1 MSKCRSRSVC
11 QVSGCTVNLLTE
23 DHLAVRAVTCQSHRQ
38 QAIIHV
44 NGKPCRFCQQCVRV
58 HDLDRFDGDKK
69 GCRKRL
75 ESHNRRRRKPNVPV
89 ASNNAET
96 EGTNGGPQ
104 AKRLKTEETSAA
116 GVATLAT
123 SPLPDCGTPLSSS
136 GRNVPGE
143 PARVGGRLSAPRG
156 SDIFGPSGP
165 ALQAAVSSADVD
177 TAFVLGTEN
186 FPWASSEGCYVKASP
201 EDDAAVCPRDFSYPI
216 HTVFPLHG
224 SSDTR
229 VSDKA
234 VVDCTFDISSATGP
248 ASCLLRPERQDGF
261 PEYVPQHGGLQFPDN
276 GSLHQTQYSTED
288 HCGHMGPNRSIEHC
302 FPPSSQHS
310 QQSTASFQTAVP
322 SGFLDQKV
330 LEYYSQTSS
339 GDHKSSS
346 LQGGGWDCTWDPVEM
361 RPPRMATMEPLFS
374 FQDFKRHWQTGRQSM
389 HLPSM
394 AATNDPWGY
403 DDLSYSSIM
412 PDYAGFNI
420 TVKLNASTPADLPA
434 NLGDELVG
442 ILQVPPTRMTG
453 SIRPGCVHLSVD
465 LMFQCQD
472 DADTALTSLH
482 KYIRGPSLIRSPW
495 LSKDSRI
502 RTPGFE
508 HQLHRGMVV
517 NERATSAANPSIV
530 SWGPVAPKECITVRV
545 RGVTQ
550 WDRVAVWLRLNGRF
564 HRVDV
569 DDYFAMDDGT
579 IRIHGRLPMVE
590 AGLGWLEV
598 QTGEHPGGMGLS
610 DAKPVFLTSN
620 YRLSNEL
627 SSRLPQLYNTTRELT
642 TFLQAVVDAIHP
654 VSPMETK
661 VELWAFMEAVRL
673 AMPNTA
679 EEMFYAADDSS
690 DIPKPG
696 KRLLQQAVVTNE
708 GLVSIAAM
716 SGSPT
721 TLSMVLDLLD
731 GEGLETD
738 ACTPSA
744 VSRMTALHWA
754 ALAGSRE
761 NVLMLLDTCPGAR
774 GCWCTLKGGPSGKTP
789 AEIMLQASPL
799 PGEEITEG
807 RAEMIQDRP
816 GASHEVTGPQH
827 EHCGGSSALK
837 VTTMLC
843 SDVWGKTLMSW
854 LTRHRSSTWAVF
866 LPPVILSGASV
877 QQFLLLTLMAVT
889 VQYMIPFVHRN
900 VYMRSLERVRAAAA
914 ALGVSISSSF
924 YIQDQA
930 LLEAYNQST
939 VKSAMGELQDLAFLA
954 LVIGWFTG
962 TPVFHAY
969 HHHGVFCPW
978 SLLTP
983 VLLFAALAPL
993 RVWAGRRQDVEGCRR
1008 VNIVTNMAVV
1018 VAGSLPALYC
1028 WPAGVYD
1035 YTMPT
1040 AFATDGGPTIHIVR
1054 TAGMVFSATLSRM
1067 FLFTHR
1073 YSLKAEVL
1081 FSAVMMGLIVPA
1093 YIGIAAHSAG
1103 VSYPDTL
1110 LGCGLSHLVGQ
1121 LGVCSI
1127 NIFMECRLLCTFFRS
1142 LHPKCL

>member
-1 MSKCRSRSVC
+1 VTDFLGGF
-11 QVSGCTVNLLTE
+11 QAFGNLH
-23 DHLAVRAVTCQSHRQ
+23 HLDPSLGQT
-38 QAIIHV
+38 
-44 NGKPCRFCQQCVRV
+44 
-58 HDLDRFDGDKK
+58 
-69 GCRKRL
+69 
-75 ESHNRRRRKPNVPV
+75 
-89 ASNNAET
+89 AS
-96 EGTNGGPQ
+96 
-104 AKRLKTEETSAA
+104 S
-116 GVATLAT
+116 LAT
-123 SPLPDCGTPLSSS
+123 
-136 GRNVPGE
+136 
-143 PARVGGRLSAPRG
+143 
-156 SDIFGPSGP
+156 
-165 ALQAAVSSADVD
+165 
-177 TAFVLGTEN
+177 
-186 FPWASSEGCYVKASP
+186 
-201 EDDAAVCPRDFSYPI
+201 
-216 HTVFPLHG
+216 
-224 SSDTR
+224 
-229 VSDKA
+229 
-234 VVDCTFDISSATGP
+234 
-248 ASCLLRPERQDGF
+248 
-261 PEYVPQHGGLQFPDN
+261 
-276 GSLHQTQYSTED
+276 
-288 HCGHMGPNRSIEHC
+288 
-302 FPPSSQHS
+302 PSSQWSEPSFQNALSNPFLAIDQPLPQLHGRS
-310 QQSTASFQTAVP
+310 VWAEADRRTAVVGGSWDTLHNPTGTCRPLHRLSMTAST
-322 SGFLDQKV
+322 DK
-330 LEYYSQTSS
+330 
-339 GDHKSSS
+339 
-346 LQGGGWDCTWDPVEM
+346 
-361 RPPRMATMEPLFS
+361 FS
-374 FQDFKRHWQTGRQSM
+374 FPVDDFDDLFAWQPPSTS
-389 HLPSM
+389 LP
-394 AATNDPWGY
+394 AAQANDPWGCNGN
-403 DDLSYSSIM
+403 DWSYGRFM
-412 PDYAGFNI
+412 PDYTTVNM
-420 TVKLNASTPADLPA
+420 TVKMNTSTPGDLPA
-434 NLGDELVG
+434 NLGDEVSG
-442 ILQVPPTRMTG
+442 ILQFQPLSIMG
-453 SIRPGCVHLSVD
+453 SIRPGCVHLSLD
-465 LMFQCQD
+465 LMFQCQN
-472 DADTALTSLH
+472 DADNALTALH
-482 KYIRGPSLIRSPW
+482 KYICDPFHRGSPW
-495 LSKDSRI
+495 LSKDSSI
-502 RTPGFE
+502 RTPGYE
-508 HQLHRGMVV
+508 YQILDGVMV
-517 NERATSAANPSIV
+517 NCWTTAGDPEIL
-530 SWGPVAPKECITVRV
+530 SWGPVAPFGDVSMRV
-545 RGVTQ
+545 RGVTRG
-550 WDRVAVWLRLNGRF
+550 DRVTVWLRLNGSF
-564 HRVDV
+564 HQLDV
-569 DDYFAMDDGT
+569 EEHCTMDDGKME
-579 IRIHGRLPMVE
+579 IHTRLPLLE
-590 AGLGWLEV
+590 SGLGWLEV
-598 QTGEHPGGMGLS
+598 HCDKHLGRMGLS
-610 DAKPVFLTSN
+610 DAKPILLTSN
-620 YRLSNEL
+620 SRLSEEL
-627 SSRLPQLYNTTRELT
+627 SDKLPQCYDTTRQLT
-642 TFLQAVVDAIHP
+642 TFLQAVGEALHP
-654 VSPMETK
+654 LNPSEQK
-661 VELWAFMEAVRL
+661 VELWTFMEAVRL
-673 AMPNTA
+673 ALPQTA
-679 EEMFYAADDSS
+679 EELFSAAEDAGTTDSN
-690 DIPKPG
+690 KQ
-696 KRLLQQAVVTNE
+696 LLQAALTTNE
-708 GLVSIAAM
+708 GLISVAVM
-716 SGSPT
+716 SGCHT
-721 TLSMVLDLLD
+721 TLCLVLDLLD

-754 ALAGSRE
+754 ALTGSRD
-761 NVLMLLDTCPGAR
+761 NILMLLDSCPGAR
-774 GCWCTLKGGPSGKTP
+774 GCWRTLKGGPSGKTP